1 MTCSSNPDAEYEHN
15 SNACLALQTI
25 PGIGKILCQD
35 LLDLG
40 YSKVADLKGQDPET
54 MYQNLMSLRG
64 QHIDRCVLYVFRC
77 AVYYA
82 SNDKHDPEQLKWWNW
97 KDENIQHER

>member
-1 MTCSSNPDAEYEHN
+1 MTCSSNTHTAYQRN

-25 PGIGKILCQD
+25 PGIGKNLCQD

-40 YSKVADLKGQDPET
+40 YSKVTDLKGQDPET
-54 MYQNLMSLRG
+54 MYQNLISLRG
-64 QHIDRCVLYVFRC
+64 RHMDRCVLYVFRC

-82 SNDKHDPEQLKWWNW
+82 SNDRHDPELL
-97 KDENIQHER
+97 